1 MRMLAPFLLV
11 SLVACDQ
18 GPGPGPGPD
27 DDDDDLPSPTAVY
40 LTPPQHLTRASIAI
54 RGMRPSVADL
64 EAVDA
69 DPGALP
75 AIIDRYLT
83 SPQFAATMREL
94 HNETLLMRL
103 EQPAFTYP
111 AMGPL
116 ATATARQINSI
127 FEEPL
132 RLIED
137 VVMTD
142 KPYTTIVTAAYT
154 MANTA
159 VADVWGLP
167 PVASYDT
174 WQKRQY
180 AADRRGSGVLGM
192 DVFYNRYRSAGFN
205 YHRGRANTISRAF
218 LCHDFLDSDIVLDT
232 TIDLAD
238 PDVVANAVIAN
249 KSCAGCHQTL
259 DPLASYLFTWRNTL
273 GPVAVDGYPVTYF
286 TPATS
291 ERWRT
296 ATKRSP
302 MFFGAQATGMNGLG
316 RVIADDPRFARCT
329 AQRFASYLT
338 EVPLNELSAAW
349 VAKLQKDLVDSGWN
363 AKALVKAIV
372 LSDRFRIS
380 HDTDEAQAD
389 SLVAALKVRPEQM
402 ARMIRD
408 LTGFDWTVTSPRAL
422 RGIPYGTANLLDSDF
437 LGYRVLFGGIDS
449 YFVTDPVHTMNATS
463 SLVGKK
469 LTALAAEFVVQHDS
483 TAPLAERTL
492 FTEAAV
498 AATDPSV
505 IRAQVA
511 HLHAR
516 IYGELVAAD
525 SPEVDETYVLY
536 EEAFAASNDRAR
548 AWELTLIGMLSDFR
562 SLFY

>member
-1 MRMLAPFLLV
+1 MLASFLLV
-11 SLVACDQ
+11 GMVACDQ
-18 GPGPGPGPD
+18 GPGPGPGP

-40 LTPPQHLTRASIAI
+40 LTPPQHLTRASLAI
-54 RGMRPSVADL
+54 RGVRPSVADL

-69 DPGALP
+69 DPAALP
-75 AIIDRYLT
+75 AIVDRYLT
-83 SPQFAATMREL
+83 SPEFAATIREL

-103 EQPAFTYP
+103 EQGTFTYP

-116 ATATARQINSI
+116 ATATARQINSM

-132 RLIED
+132 RLIEE

-142 KPYTTIVTAAYT
+142 KPYTTIVTADYT
-154 MANTA
+154 MANKA
-159 VADVWGLP
+159 VA
-167 PVASYDT
+167 ASYDT
-174 WQKRQY
+174 WQRRQY
-180 AADRRGSGVLGM
+180 APERRGSGVLGM
-192 DVFYNRYRSAGFN
+192 DVFYNRNRSAGFN
-205 YHRGRANTISRAF
+205 YHRGRANTVSRAF
-218 LCHDFLDSDIVLDT
+218 LCHDFLDSDILLDT

-259 DPLASYLFTWRNTL
+259 DPLASYMFTWRNTL
-273 GPVAVDGYPVTYF
+273 APVAVGGYPVTYF
-286 TPATS
+286 TPATA

-302 MFFGAQATGMNGLG
+302 MFFGVQATGMKGLG
-316 RVIADDPRFARCT
+316 EVIAEDPRFARCT

-338 EVPLNELSAAW
+338 EVPLKDLSAAW
-349 VAKLQKDLVDSGWN
+349 VAKLQKDLVESGWN
-363 AKALVKAIV
+363 AKALVKSIV

-380 HDTDEAQAD
+380 HDTDEAKAD
-389 SLVAALKVRPEQM
+389 TLVAALKVRPEQLT
-402 ARMIRD
+402 RMIED
-408 LTGFDWTVTSPRAL
+408 LTGFDWSVTSPRTL

-437 LGYRVLFGGIDS
+437 IGYRVLFGGIDS

-469 LTALAAEFVVQHDS
+469 LSALAAEFVVEHDR
-483 TAPLAERTL
+483 TAPLAQRTL

-498 AATDPSV
+498 TATDPSV

-516 IYGELVAAD
+516 IYGELVATD
-525 SPEVDETYVLY
+525 SPEVDETYALY

-548 AWELTLIGMLSDFR
+548 AWEMTLIGMLSDFR